1 MEKFK
6 IGEIV
11 KLLNYTVAIVKV
23 KKQKLIVCDVF
34 FIRNM
39 EHFSHLYTEVWKGM
53 VKKTGEYLTDD
64 ECKKLKITEL

>member
-1 MEKFK
+1 LF
-6 IGEIV
+6 
-11 KLLNYTVAIVKV
+11 NYTVAIVKV

-39 EHFSHLYTEVWKGM
+39 KHFSHCYTEVWKGT

-64 ECKKLKITEL
+64 ECKKLKITNVNN